1 MWPPTKARR
10 FNFDT
15 KYTIT
20 ILIALCGMTLG
31 ILNSYV
37 TSLRQVDDVRVVVSG
52 GQLAEPNFD
61 KKQFEVYPTNTRFI
75 FINAG
80 SRGAIISNI
89 SLAIAQPAERMSK
102 SDEGCRGSAVEDI
115 NFDIQ
120 PFVLR
125 PGDMVTKDAV
135 LVNTGKVRKQARK
148 DKSEFVVV
156 PFSEPNAKSE
166 KVWFKF
172 CEFISYTTPS
182 VEYGSTMVGE
192 WEDELDRSII
202 GYTSFSDE
210 NAQPQEHR
218 PIQVIKRSW
227 IVFFD

>member
-1 MWPPTKARR
+1 
-10 FNFDT
+10 
-15 KYTIT
+15 
-20 ILIALCGMTLG
+20 MTLG
-31 ILNSYV
+31 IFNSYV

-52 GQLAEPNFD
+52 GQFAEPNFD
-61 KKQFEVYPTNTRFI
+61 KKQFEVYPTDTRFI

-89 SLAIAQPAERMSK
+89 SLLIAQPGERMSK
-102 SDEGCRGSAVEDI
+102 SDEGCRGSAVEVM
-115 NFDIQ
+115 NFDTQ

-125 PGDMVTKDAV
+125 PGDMVTKDAA
-135 LVNTGKVRKQARK
+135 LVNTGKLRKQVRK

-156 PFSEPNAKSE
+156 PFSELNTKSD

-172 CEFISYTTPS
+172 CEVISYTTPS

-192 WEDELDRSII
+192 WEDELDRSVV
-202 GYTSFSDE
+202 GYVSVIDE

-218 PIQVIKRSW
+218 PVQVIKRSW